1 YSYKIWLFLH
11 ERENNITIA
20 GQPTGRFNFL
30 YNLYS
35 AKGKY
40 IALCEGDDYWTD
52 PLKLQKQVEFMEE
65 HQNCSLCFHP
75 SKVIYGNSKRLDQV
89 VHQYNNLKSQV
100 FQPTEL
106 LSGKVNGWTASLLF
120 RLNVVKSLPKWFASV
135 RYGDVTIK
143 MLCAAHGD
151 IGYVGGNAMSVYRRG
166 TEGAWSGQEGKS
178 REWEE
183 RRLKD
188 HLQLIEYFNEFTD
201 HKFEKSLTE
210 KKYKHIMNY
219 LLAVQPH

>member
-1 YSYKIWLFLH
+1 
-11 ERENNITIA
+11 
-20 GQPTGRFNFL
+20 
-30 YNLYS
+30 
-35 AKGKY
+35 
-40 IALCEGDDYWTD
+40 TD

-219 LLAVQPH
+219 LLAVQPHISKLDQAKLLTRHFDVILFKPKKFAKVLIQFAFGQDMYRFFQRCRRA